1 MKIIDRKTHGYLDYL
16 VGLLLIAAPFIFNF
30 YEGGSESWIP
40 IILGAGT
47 IVYSLITDYELGVVG
62 MIPMKTHLTIDVVS
76 GIFLA
81 ASPWLF
87 GFADHIFWPHL
98 LVGIIEILVP
108 LMTDP
113 DSKYIPVGKSTD
125 FVQKK

>member
-1 MKIIDRKTHGYLDYL
+1 MKIIDTKTHGYLDYL
-16 VGLLLIAAPFIFNF
+16 VGILLIAAPWLFGF

-47 IVYSLITDYELGVVG
+47 IVYSLITDYELGVTG
-62 MIPMKTHLTIDVVS
+62 ILSMRLHLTMDLVA

-87 GFADHIFWPHL
+87 GFSDIIVWPHL
-98 LVGIIEILVP
+98 VVGIMEILVS
-108 LMTDP
+108 LMTYPNPRYTTKASDLE
-113 DSKYIPVGKSTD
+113 YRR
-125 FVQKK
+125 

>member
-1 MKIIDRKTHGYLDYL
+1 MKVIDTKTHGYLDYL
-16 VGLLLIAAPFIFNF
+16 VGVLLIAAPWLFGF

-47 IVYSLITDYELGVVG
+47 IVYSLITDYELGAVG
-62 MIPMKTHLTIDVVS
+62 ILNMRLHLMIDLVA

-87 GFADHIFWPHL
+87 GFSDIIAWPHVV
-98 LVGIIEILVP
+98 VGIMEILVS

-113 DSKYIPVGKSTD
+113 HPRYTTKASDLEYRSR
-125 FVQKK
+125 

>member
-1 MKIIDRKTHGYLDYL
+1 MKVIDTKTHGYLDYL
-16 VGLLLIAAPFIFNF
+16 VGILLIAAPWLFGF

-47 IVYSLITDYELGVVG
+47 IVYSLITDYELGVAG
-62 MIPMKTHLTIDVVS
+62 ILSMKLHLTMDLVA

-87 GFADHIFWPHL
+87 GFSDIIVWPHL
-98 LVGIIEILVP
+98 VVGIIEILV
-108 LMTDP
+108 L
-113 DSKYIPVGKSTD
+113 
-125 FVQKK
+125 

>member
-16 VGLLLIAAPFIFNF
+16 VGLLLIVSPWLFGF
-30 YEGGSESWIP
+30 YEGGSESWVP
-40 IILGAGT
+40 ILLGIGT
-47 IVYSLITDYELGVVG
+47 IIYSMITDYELGITGV
-62 MIPMKTHLTIDVVS
+62 IPMKAHLTIDLIS

-87 GFADHIFWPHL
+87 GFSDRIFWPHL
-98 LVGIIEILVP
+98 VVGIIEILVT

-113 DSKYIPVGKSTD
+113 GSQYLGKASD
-125 FVQKK
+125 LQKS

>member
-1 MKIIDRKTHGYLDYL
+1 MKVIDTKTHGYLDYL
-16 VGLLLIAAPFIFNF
+16 VGILLIAAPWLFGF

-47 IVYSLITDYELGVVG
+47 IVYSLITDYELGVAG
-62 MIPMKTHLTIDVVS
+62 ILSMKLHLTMDLVA

-87 GFADHIFWPHL
+87 GFSDIIVWPHL
-98 LVGIIEILVP
+98 VVGITEILVS
-108 LMTDP
+108 LMTYPTPRHTTKASDLE
-113 DSKYIPVGKSTD
+113 YRR
-125 FVQKK
+125 